1 MYIVEVLEKIN
12 EIHKKTNLED
22 IVEAGATIIEKYV
35 GFVPKIFLKDE
46 YKNNL
51 YLAYPKDLKVPEIH
65 IDPDSGVLA
74 NAVIQFEET
83 HHFYLK
89 NEEAKELNRFFNEHY
104 LYYYITS
111 IKSYNG
117 HVKYLGEICV
127 GSFDQITE
135 EERKLLD
142 ILADNL
148 GTSIYKAKLNSE
160 IEQSILQ
167 YEEKLNLFADYVK
180 NKLIPSYFIVN
191 QYFEKMKK
199 LKELNASEDPEKLK
213 ELREIIES
221 CNLTKLDVAL
231 NMLSNI
237 DSFVNVI
244 TNYSDA
250 YIKRKSLSHEI
261 VPLNELIERELDKS
275 NVRILINEWNGGKT
289 YIDRYYVR
297 QFLNLLISGSLKEN
311 KNHDTLDVFLLK
323 KKDQYRGIIR
333 IYNGGLNVNEFSK
346 FFEPKT
352 VKEYKEQGNGLHF
365 VAAKYLAD
373 LLNIDIWL
381 NSPEYSGY
389 TEINFNLPK
398 YS

>member
-1 MYIVEVLEKIN
+1 MYIVEILEKIN

-22 IVEAGATIIEKYV
+22 IVQTGASIIEKYT
-35 GFVPKIFLKDE
+35 GFNPKIFLKDE

-51 YLAYPKDLKVPEIH
+51 YLAYPKHINVPEIH
-65 IDPDSGVLA
+65 IDPDSGILA
-74 NAVIQFEET
+74 NSVIQFEEN

-89 NEEAKELNRFFNEHY
+89 EEDSKELNQFFNENY
-104 LYYYITS
+104 SYYYITP
-111 IKSYNG
+111 IKSYND

-127 GSFDQITE
+127 GSNNQISE

-142 ILADNL
+142 ILADNM
-148 GTSIYKAKLNSE
+148 GTSIYKNKLTSE
-160 IEQSILQ
+160 IQQALHQ
-167 YEEKLNLFADYVK
+167 YEEKLNLFADYIK

-199 LKELNASEDPEKLK
+199 LKELNSSQDSEKLN
-213 ELREIIES
+213 ELREIIEN
-221 CNLTKLDVAL
+221 CNLTKLSVAL

-237 DSFVNVI
+237 DSFVNIV
-244 TNYSDA
+244 TNYSDV
-250 YIKRKSLSHEI
+250 YIKRKPIDQEI
-261 VPLNELIERELDKS
+261 VSLNELIEREFDKN

-289 YIDRYYVR
+289 YIDRYYVS

-311 KNHDTLDVFLLK
+311 KNNDTLDIFLLK

-333 IYNGGLNVNEFSK
+333 IYNGGIDVKEFCK

-352 VKEYKEQGNGLHF
+352 VREYREQGNGLHF

-381 NSPEYSGY
+381 NSPKHSGY